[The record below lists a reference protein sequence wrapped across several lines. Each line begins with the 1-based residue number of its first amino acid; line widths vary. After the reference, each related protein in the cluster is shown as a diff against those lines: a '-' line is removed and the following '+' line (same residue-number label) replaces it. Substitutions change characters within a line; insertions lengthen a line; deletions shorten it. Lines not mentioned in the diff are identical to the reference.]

1 MKYSVVLPHLGESVP
16 FYMRDC
22 VEQIRLWNPP
32 ADTDIY
38 ILLDRIHASA
48 AFWTEL
54 ADKHGV
60 TLVYTDSLV
69 PTPHHTYFATHFK
82 GDTAFRK
89 GYWKHVK
96 ERFYYVEELMA
107 AFSLEHVI
115 SMEYDVLLYTTLR
128 SIVDPCRAAATLR
141 MVRDNEDRGHP
152 ALLYIPSTAA
162 MADFTQFLTT
172 LLDSPLEDM
181 QSLAA
186 YADRYPAKIH
196 YFPVITEARNRSVPV
211 RRSKQGHTTS
221 RPGFL
226 SEDSETFGLLF
237 DSLVVGQW
245 IGGIDSRNTGGH
257 KVANYENESALYS
270 IREMPFTWKRSEGPL
285 PAGRPLPLSLWQSA
299 LARTLWQPFLDGRP
313 LATIHVHSKSLA
325 SFRSDR
331 ETTPTDDY
339 DVRSL
344 HAQLFPN

>member
-1 MKYSVVLPHLGESVP
+1 MKLSIVLTHLGESVP
-16 FYMRDC
+16 VYIRDC
-22 VEQIRLWNPP
+22 VEQIRLWNP
-32 ADTDIY
+32 ATETDIY
-38 ILLDRIHASA
+38 ILLERIHASSTPSP
-48 AFWTEL
+48 FWTDL
-54 ADKHGV
+54 AEKHGV
-60 TLVYTDSLV
+60 TLVFTDSLV

-96 ERFYYVEELMA
+96 ERFYFVEELM
-107 AFSLEHVI
+107 SSYGLEHVI
-115 SMEYDVLLYTTLR
+115 SMEYDVLLYTNIR
-128 SIVDPCRAAATLR
+128 SIVDPCRSTGTLR

-152 ALLYIPSTAA
+152 ALLYIPNTVTMS
-162 MADFTQFLTT
+162 DFTQFLTS

-186 YADRYPAKIH
+186 YADKYPAKIH
-196 YFPVITEARNRSVPV
+196 YFPVITEARNRSIPA

-226 SEDSETFGLLF
+226 SEDSDKFGVLF

-245 IGGIDSRNTGGH
+245 VGGIDSRNTGGH
-257 KVANYENESALYS
+257 KVTNYENESALYS

-285 PAGRPLPLSLWQSA
+285 PRPLPLS
-299 LARTLWQPFLDGRP
+299 LWQPFLDGRP
-313 LATIHVHSKSLA
+313 LATIHVHSKSLV

-339 DVRSL
+339 DVKAV